1 MKFNNLGIS
10 SMKKLIYNQP
20 NQSALNKR
28 KRKSQIF
35 EHDTATDTCKG
46 F

>member
-20 NQSALNKR
+20 NQSALNRVEK
-28 KRKSQIF
+28 KK
-35 EHDTATDTCKG
+35 KK
-46 F
+46 